1 MKIEEFII
9 KANQIHS
16 NKYDYSL
23 FEYINCKTKS
33 KIICKIHNKVFFK
46 NPDKHLNAKQ
56 GCFECSKIKIGNSL
70 RSNYNE
76 FVHKAKSIHGDLYD

>member
-56 GCFECSKIKIGNSL
+56 GCFEVK
-70 RSNYNE
+70 
-76 FVHKAKSIHGDLYD
+76 